1 MKKLFTVILVFSVSI
16 LNATNY
22 YVSTS
27 SGGTNSGT
35 FANPW
40 TSSSS
45 INWASLVAGDSLLF
59 KRGDTFGK
67 IVVGKSGSSGNPII
81 IAAYGTGNNPVI
93 SGFTSL
99 DSWTNISGNIW
110 ETTSAATTLSTLNMV
125 VMNGVFQPI
134 SRYPKDGGYLSFQTH
149 SGEGAGAV
157 ITSNAISLLPSY
169 TDGEVVIR
177 KTNWI
182 IDRYGCAGQTNNT
195 VTLGTWL
202 VPPQGS
208 SDVYNMTNGWGFF
221 FQNSTNAC
229 TQHGEW
235 AFKSATK
242 KLDMYSSSGDPGE
255 LSVQASTVDTLIDTD
270 AFNYLKF
277 INLTI
282 TGANKLGIN
291 VQNSTGITIDNCTIS
306 YCGINGI
313 YGYATN
319 FTLTNSTL
327 SYINNVGVYP
337 NAASSSTITGNT
349 LAYIGNVSGMGQN
362 SDGQYIGMSYIGAS
376 STIESNVVHDIGYL
390 GIRFHGASCSV
401 RKNYVYNVC
410 TVKNDGAGIYAGALD
425 FSGSVIDSNV
435 VINSIGITAGTTS
448 SNFGQGIYIDDAGSN
463 VTITNNTIADC
474 GDAGL
479 FTNGG
484 TDLTYRGNVVYN
496 CASQFATDNFTGTP
510 SGLSLKKNIFFSFLS
525 SQYCLYANSGV
536 SSSYTNTDSNYYCRP
551 VDDNQIIRV
560 NGTNYTLSGWRTYS
574 GQDAHSLQSP
584 KTVGGSG
591 SGSDSLI
598 LVYNPTNHDS
608 TVTLPANYV
617 DVTNTT
623 YNGSIT
629 LAPFSSA
636 PLIYLSALPASG
648 NDFKYKKSRLIFGY
662 GDAYEYFFIP
672 ETLIK
677 EATKA
682 SFILKPFSSKV
693 LIYKSKATGT
703 VLPVS
708 LMNFNTSVSGNV
720 VTVSWSTAQEQNN
733 DHFEIQVS
741 DDGINWKTVK
751 TVHSKAIGG
760 NSSSK
765 LDYSTQ
771 IILK

>member
-67 IVVGKSGSSGNPII
+67 IVVGKSASSGNPII

-242 KLDMYSSSGDPGE
+242 KLDMYSSSGNPSE

-277 INLTI
+277 VNLTV

-291 VQNSTGITIDNCTIS
+291 
-306 YCGINGI
+306 
-313 YGYATN
+313 
-319 FTLTNSTL
+319 
-327 SYINNVGVYP
+327 
-337 NAASSSTITGNT
+337 
-349 LAYIGNVSGMGQN
+349 
-362 SDGQYIGMSYIGAS
+362 
-376 STIESNVVHDIGYL
+376 
-390 GIRFHGASCSV
+390 
-401 RKNYVYNVC
+401 
-410 TVKNDGAGIYAGALD
+410 
-425 FSGSVIDSNV
+425 
-435 VINSIGITAGTTS
+435 
-448 SNFGQGIYIDDAGSN
+448 
-463 VTITNNTIADC
+463 
-474 GDAGL
+474 
-479 FTNGG
+479 
-484 TDLTYRGNVVYN
+484 
-496 CASQFATDNFTGTP
+496 
-510 SGLSLKKNIFFSFLS
+510 
-525 SQYCLYANSGV
+525 
-536 SSSYTNTDSNYYCRP
+536 CRIP
-551 VDDNQIIRV
+551 QV
-560 NGTNYTLSGWRTYS
+560 L
-574 GQDAHSLQSP
+574 
-584 KTVGGSG
+584 
-591 SGSDSLI
+591 
-598 LVYNPTNHDS
+598 
-608 TVTLPANYV
+608 
-617 DVTNTT
+617 
-623 YNGSIT
+623 
-629 LAPFSSA
+629 
-636 PLIYLSALPASG
+636 PLI
-648 NDFKYKKSRLIFGY
+648 
-662 GDAYEYFFIP
+662 
-672 ETLIK
+672 
-677 EATKA
+677 
-682 SFILKPFSSKV
+682 
-693 LIYKSKATGT
+693 T
-703 VLPVS
+703 VL
-708 LMNFNTSVSGNV
+708 
-720 VTVSWSTAQEQNN
+720 
-733 DHFEIQVS
+733 
-741 DDGINWKTVK
+741 
-751 TVHSKAIGG
+751 
-760 NSSSK
+760 
-765 LDYSTQ
+765 
-771 IILK
+771 